1 MENIEEKIDRVREL
15 LYDTEIWKRYTP
27 GSLQRRALTELQRY
41 YELLFKVRRETFE
54 KNAASPDE
62 IRSILE
68 KGMAP
73 KEPKPL
79 TLYELIER
87 LEKPVFTKDAAG
99 RKEWKI
105 LNEIRIDADGMMFTW
120 SDGGGSFIPA
130 DQEQKYIFG
139 EEVD

>member
-1 MENIEEKIDRVREL
+1 MDNIEEKIDLVREL
-15 LYDTEIWKRYTP
+15 LLDTERWKGYAP
-27 GSLQRRALTELQRY
+27 GSLQRRALTELQSY
-41 YELLFKVRRETFE
+41 YELLYKVRRETFE
-54 KNAASPDE
+54 KSAASPDE

-68 KGMAP
+68 KGLAP

-87 LEKPVFTKDAAG
+87 FNKPVFQKDAAG

-105 LNEIRIDADGMMFTW
+105 LKEIRMDADGMMFTW

-130 DQEQKYIFG
+130 NQEQIYFFG

>member
-1 MENIEEKIDRVREL
+1 MSDIEEKMERLVEL
-15 LYDTEIWKRYTP
+15 LRDAAVWNGYAP
-27 GSLQRRALTELQRY
+27 GTLQRRALRELQDY
-41 YELLFKVRRETFE
+41 HGELYEQNKRS
-54 KNAASPDE
+54 NAPTASPDE

-79 TLYELIER
+79 SLYELIER

-130 DQEQKYIFG
+130 DQEQIYFFG